1 MGSHGI
7 RPTQMNGQCRMQ
19 RGGCLGPTR
28 CSSTSSARSARGGSL
43 QVRRAVSRQSRRHAL
58 ATPPVKA
65 RTGRIRR
72 VVMLGCQACPEVVP
86 ALGRQRQAR
95 APQGSEGTAR
105 AQSFEIRLQPAAA
118 TFGAK
123 AKPRPLGLL
132 ADHSAVSSAEQ
143 TRFTWQLLGFWGA
156 WMAQGVAQS
165 CCGCKRVLAER
176 RSAGTERAP
185 REASP

>member
-1 MGSHGI
+1 
-7 RPTQMNGQCRMQ
+7 MQ

-28 CSSTSSARSARGGSL
+28 CSSASSARSARGGSL

-95 APQGSEGTAR
+95 APQGSEGTPQ
-105 AQSFEIRLQPAAA
+105 AQSFAIRLQPAAA

-165 CCGCKRVLAER
+165 CCGCKKGLAER
-176 RSAGTERAP
+176 RSAGTERAA
-185 REASP
+185 REALPCRQGSLKQAWRHTT